1 MRIFFDS
8 SAFVKRYVRE
18 AGTDEVLALCDQAK
32 ELCLSGIALVEI
44 ISAFCRLQREAHVS
58 SSQYRQ
64 LKSLLMTD
72 IADAA
77 ISDLTPEV
85 IRHSINSLEGSVLRG
100 MDALHIGSALAMEA
114 ELFVTADA
122 KQYAAALQAGLRVTQ
137 V

>member
-8 SAFVKRYVRE
+8 SAFAKRYVRE
-18 AGTDEVLALCDQAK
+18 QGTDQVLALCDQAT

-44 ISAFCRLQREAHVS
+44 ISAFCRLRREGRVS
-58 SSQYRQ
+58 SDQYRQ
-64 LKSLLMTD
+64 IKTLLLVD

-85 IRHSINSLEGSVLRG
+85 IRHSIISLEGNVLRG
-100 MDALHIGSALAMEA
+100 MDALHIGSALALKA
-114 ELFVTADA
+114 DLFVTADA
-122 KQYAAALQAGLRVTQ
+122 RQHAAALQTGLQATQ